1 MTAFDTQQTHQ
12 TEQTDLAALTTEERL
27 TDLLR
32 HIPAIQRASVSASLP
47 QACSALAAE
56 LHAPFLRIIQAVADY
71 NARPLPAVIPLAAA
85 TLRNLPRPYCH
96 ELLERLDQLAGVFP
110 AGLVPL
116 LRSLGRAYDEAGETG
131 VFDWIA
137 VGEELGRRNPQAG
150 EAFFALQSRTSLLT
164 LRGASPAVHLSEVQ
178 GVLLKFLHML
188 SRQATGFIET
198 QEVFLPPQ
206 LGQVE
211 ITGQE
216 WIPLPRVIDLFPSY
230 EENFRLYRVFVAY
243 HAGRLVYGTY
253 DCRPS
258 DVWSS
263 LPSSALNLI
272 DAPTP
277 RPDDLPGYFLLFPRP
292 DLIGDLFLCLEGKRI
307 AARLSASYRGLADD
321 LAWADGLTELYP
333 AVLAGL
339 LAQLSTDDLTDHSQN
354 GTAADSL
361 IWASELYAQ
370 LLQDEQPLSSGSPSF
385 REVDLDQAAGESA
398 AFLTG
403 VDVSRGGSGAG
414 SDAEEIASRRMRTT
428 RDLHY
433 VYDEWDY
440 EIDDYRPHWCE
451 LREVR
456 LAEDNGA
463 FFSGA
468 LARYAELTPEIKRE
482 FQRLRPRMFHAVSGL
497 EDGEDIDLNAM
508 VNARVDRQLGNTPSS
523 KLYIARQQVK
533 RDVGVLFLVDLSAS
547 TAAELA
553 KNPESETS
561 ASLPEQPRVIDLIKE
576 ALVLLSVALE
586 EIGDS
591 YAIYGFSSRG
601 RHDVEV
607 FPVKTFRDSLS
618 AEVKGRIGALTPQGS
633 TRMGTAVRHA
643 TRRLKD
649 LATRAKL
656 LVLLSDGYPE
666 DPGYGK
672 PVVPPMYGLRDT
684 LMAFREAERSGILS
698 YCLTIDKGGH
708 DYLQEMCAPSRYMVI
723 EDIRSLPT
731 ELPKI
736 YQRYIWSQWL

>member
-1 MTAFDTQQTHQ
+1 MTSFD
-12 TEQTDLAALTTEERL
+12 TEQTDLITLTTEERL
-27 TDLLR
+27 SDIL
-32 HIPAIQRASVSASLP
+32 HQIPAIQRTSVAELLP
-47 QACSALAAE
+47 RACSALAVE
-56 LHAPFLRIIQAVADY
+56 LHAPFLQIIQAVTNY

-85 TLRNLPRPYCH
+85 TLRNFPEIYCG
-96 ELLERLDQLAGVFP
+96 ELLERLVQLARVFP

-116 LRSLGRAYDEAGETG
+116 LRSLGRAYDEAGDAG

-137 VGEELGRRNPQAG
+137 VGEELGCRNAHAG

-164 LRGASPAVHLSEVQ
+164 LRGAAPAVRLSEVQ

-198 QEVFLPPQ
+198 QELFLPPQ
-206 LGQVE
+206 LAHA
-211 ITGQE
+211 GQE

-230 EENFRLYRVFVAY
+230 EENFRLYRVFVA
-243 HAGRLVYGTY
+243 HQAGRLLYGTY

-258 DVWSS
+258 TMWSS
-263 LPSSALNLI
+263 LPPSALSLI
-272 DAPTP
+272 DEPTP
-277 RPDDLPGYFLLFPRP
+277 LPDDLPGYFLLFPRP
-292 DLIGDLFLCLEGKRI
+292 DLIGDLFLCVEGRRI
-307 AARLSASYRGLADD
+307 AARLSATYRGLAND

-339 LAQLSTDDLTDHSQN
+339 LAQLSAEDLADHVHN

-361 IWASELYAQ
+361 IWASALYAQ
-370 LLQDEQPLSSGSPSF
+370 LLQDEQPLPSGSPSF
-385 REVDLDQAAGESA
+385 TEIDSDDVPGESA

-403 VDVSRGGSGAG
+403 VDTSRGGSGAG
-414 SDAEEIASRRMRTT
+414 SDEEEIAQRRARTT

-456 LAEDNGA
+456 VAEDTGA
-463 FFSGA
+463 FFSRT
-468 LARYAELTPEIKRE
+468 LASYAELAPDIKRE
-482 FQRLRPRMFHAVSGL
+482 FQRLRPRMFQAVTGL

-508 VNARVDRQLGNTPSS
+508 VNARVDRQLGNTPSA

-547 TAAELA
+547 TAAELP
-553 KNPESETS
+553 KNPESDPS
-561 ASLPEQPRVIDLIKE
+561 VSIPEQPRVIDLIKE

-618 AEVKGRIGALTPQGS
+618 SEVKGRIGALTPQGS
-633 TRMGTAVRHA
+633 TRMGAAVRHA